1 MGLTPR
7 QAATLFFGTSL
18 FGLLT
23 FTSGLLIGVGI
34 GGAPSVPNMPAVPA
48 VAMASSAKLPAAAP
62 AAAPTGQAVAV
73 PAPQS
78 GGMAVVVP
86 MPKAPAAPAPAA
98 PAVASAPGGALAV
111 APGSTVPE
119 VSVAMAAAAPT
130 PIAVKDFRVG
140 LPLEIAPASPLR
152 GPLVDAAL
160 AQPRS
165 LAVTPP
171 APPAD
176 GAAGWAPAAAPA
188 AAAATPAPAPA
199 PVAPVVAAA
208 APAPSAPPFLYSVQ
222 AGSFLIKENAER
234 LAETLNKRGYAARV
248 LVAQRPGEPTWYP
261 VVLTPVSDVT
271 TVARLAQEF
280 SASEGHAAEVVS
292 WLASK

>member
-23 FTSGLLIGVGI
+23 FTSGLLIGVGT

-48 VAMASSAKLPAAAP
+48 VAMASSAKLPA
-62 AAAPTGQAVAV
+62 
-73 PAPQS
+73 PAP
-78 GGMAVVVP
+78 
-86 MPKAPAAPAPAA
+86 PAPAA

-176 GAAGWAPAAAPA
+176 SAAGWAPAAAPA

-234 LAETLNKRGYAARV
+234 LAEALNKRGYAARV

-292 WLASK
+292 WLASQ